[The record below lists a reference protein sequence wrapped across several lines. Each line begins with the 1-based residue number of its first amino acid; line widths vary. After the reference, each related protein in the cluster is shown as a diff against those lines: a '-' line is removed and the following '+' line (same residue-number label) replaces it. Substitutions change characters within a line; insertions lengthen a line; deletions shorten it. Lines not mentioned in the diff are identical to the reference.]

1 MDILERIQEMQ
12 EKIQELNEPFNCVI
26 MHMSTAEKL
35 LECFLGI
42 ECVIDP
48 ICPKENIYM
57 SRRSTSNAS
66 NRDQDR

>member
-12 EKIQELNEPFNCVI
+12 EKIQELNEPLNCVV
-26 MHMSTAEKL
+26 MHTSTAERL
-35 LECFLGI
+35 LEHFLGM

-57 SRRSTSNAS
+57 SRRSTYNAS
-66 NRDQDR
+66 N